1 MQKCFI
7 EKLNSTKL
15 IYHLGGFGFDKKMQ
29 ELGVYSL
36 VDGHPGIKGP
46 MFCLSE
52 DASSAATWY
61 YGSALTKL

>member
-29 ELGVYSL
+29 ELGVVPRGDLY
-36 VDGHPGIKGP
+36 GIFTCGCHPGIKGP
-46 MFCLSE
+46 ML
-52 DASSAATWY
+52 
-61 YGSALTKL
+61 L

>member
-29 ELGVYSL
+29 ELGVVPRGDL
-36 VDGHPGIKGP
+36 
-46 MFCLSE
+46 
-52 DASSAATWY
+52 
-61 YGSALTKL
+61 